1 MWSYQRRNFRKHQ
14 SEIYEH
20 WNNAVYSK
28 KLKNDERLKNTWV
41 DKRKEKKVLDM
52 IRYEIKKLEQRKDA
66 EQLKFK
72 WSPLKVESNT
82 NLS

>member
-1 MWSYQRRNFRKHQ
+1 
-14 SEIYEH
+14 
-20 WNNAVYSK
+20 
-28 KLKNDERLKNTWV
+28 
-41 DKRKEKKVLDM
+41 M

-82 NLS
+82 NLC